1 MNVEATKEQTKKVG
15 TRFGGWW
22 LLAIVAIIIVS
33 FRAPQQLEVLVY
45 KILQAALAVGLA
57 YMADRSLFKNAP
69 GIDLNYD
76 RDSVSASRIIARSVV
91 FLAVVIGICVGL

>member
-22 LLAIVAIIIVS
+22 ILAIIAIVIVS
-33 FRAPQQLEVLVY
+33 FRAPQQLEVLTY

-57 YMADRSLFKNAP
+57 YMADRSLFRNAP
-69 GIDLNYD
+69 GIDVSFD
-76 RDSVSASRIIARSVV
+76 RDSVSASRIVARAIV
-91 FLAVVIGICVGL
+91 FLALIIGICVGL

>member
-1 MNVEATKEQTKKVG
+1 MNVEATKAQTKKVG

-33 FRAPQQLEVLVY
+33 FRAPQQLEVLIY
-45 KILQAALAVGLA
+45 KVLQVALAIGLS

-69 GIDLNYD
+69 GIDVSYD
-76 RDSVSASRIIARSVV
+76 RDPVSAARIIARAIVA
-91 FLAVVIGICVGL
+91 LAITVGITVGL